1 MLDSYRE
8 QFAPKAVS
16 EELRVSNR
24 TVINRLAALV
34 NNGFVMP
41 DLSKERIRSYELS
54 EFAKDNES
62 EIRKRI

>member
-1 MLDSYRE
+1 MLDSYRGP
-8 QFAPKAVS
+8 FAPKEVS
-16 EELRVSNR
+16 EELRVSNK
-24 TVINRLAALV
+24 TAINRLAALV